1 MRGLRG
7 SRGLNQSAY
16 RLHAR
21 LFKIKTAVC
30 ELLSP
35 THFYFCSNA
44 GFFFASRPFFPPL
57 RDSLARAGRPRDGR
71 PATGPCEEAEQSHQ
85 DVLDQGPEEI

>member
-21 LFKIKTAVC
+21 LVKIKTA
-30 ELLSP
+30 EWDYFSYLLPRPSA
-35 THFYFCSNA
+35 CSLPCA
-44 GFFFASRPFFPPL
+44 
-57 RDSLARAGRPRDGR
+57 SLARPGGPR
-71 PATGPCEEAEQSHQ
+71 ATGAHATRPCEEAEQSHQ